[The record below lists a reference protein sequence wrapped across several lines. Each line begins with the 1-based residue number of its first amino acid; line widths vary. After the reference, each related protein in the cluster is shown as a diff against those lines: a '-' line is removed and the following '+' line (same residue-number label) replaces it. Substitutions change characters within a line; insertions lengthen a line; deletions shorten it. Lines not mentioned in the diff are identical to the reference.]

1 MQAKRKPTK
10 KPTRIT
16 AEKVNHN
23 LELHEIQCAERWK
36 TAFNHFEKLDEDI
49 NSLNSW
55 IKGGLTMVVISMF
68 GIFIT
73 NLFL

>member
-1 MQAKRKPTK
+1 MSDDELQELKTQFLVH
-10 KPTRIT
+10 
-16 AEKVNHN
+16 EK
-23 LELHEIQCAERWK
+23 ECAERWK

-49 NSLNSW
+49 TSLNTW